1 MNKMIK
7 DIVKRLKPSATLQI
21 NEESK
26 RLEIQGKKIYKF
38 GFGQSPFPVPEIIR
52 NELKNN
58 AHQNKYLSMQGL
70 IELRKAIAIYLNKKR
85 KKKIRANDIIIGPG
99 TKELMFLLQILFE
112 GDILLPIPSWVS
124 YAPQAILGRN
134 KVHWIETTSS
144 NNWFPTAQQ
153 IEDIVQLNKNKNYLL
168 FLNSPNNPSGTICKN
183 LSDLANVAKK
193 YNLLIL
199 SDEIYSE
206 LSFSDE
212 YDSISNYNLEGTI
225 ISSGLS
231 KWCGAG
237 GWRLGFF
244 AIPDSLNNIK
254 NSLTKLASESFS
266 SVSSPIQYAAISA
279 FTKDHSNYIE
289 RTTKILKE
297 VGMYVY
303 ENLKSNKILINKP
316 EGGFYLMPEFINNK
330 FRTSSEMC
338 KNIINETGVALL
350 PGSVFGFSENKMLIR
365 LSFTD
370 FDGEKLLNN
379 TSGCKEINQD
389 ILSKFAP
396 NILEGVS
403 KLKYWSKNI

>member
-7 DIVKRLKPSATLQI
+7 DIVKKLKPSATLQI
-21 NEESK
+21 NEETK
-26 RLEIQGKKIYKF
+26 RLQKQGKKVYKF
-38 GFGQSPFPVPEIIR
+38 GFGQSPFPVPEIVR
-52 NELKNN
+52 NELINN
-58 AHQNKYLSMQGL
+58 AHQNKYLPMQGL
-70 IELRKAIAIYLNKKR
+70 IELREAVAIYLNKKS
-85 KKKIRANDIIIGPG
+85 KKKFRADDIIIGPG
-99 TKELMFLLQILFE
+99 TKELMFLLHILFE
-112 GDILLPIPSWVS
+112 GDILLPVPSWVS
-124 YAPQAILGRN
+124 YGPQAILGRN

-153 IEDIVQLNKNKNYLL
+153 IENIVQLKKNKNHLL

-183 LSDLANVAKK
+183 LNDLANVAKK

-212 YDSISNYNLEGTI
+212 CDSISNYNPEGTI
-225 ISSGLS
+225 ISTGLS

-254 NSLTKLASESFS
+254 NSLKILASESFT

-279 FTKDHSNYIE
+279 FTKDHTNYANK
-289 RTTKILKE
+289 TKKILKE
-297 VGMYVY
+297 IGMYVY

-316 EGGFYLMPEFINNK
+316 EGGFYLMPEFINDK

-350 PGSVFGFSENKMLIR
+350 PGSEFGFSENKMLAR

-370 FDGEKLLNN
+370 FDGEKFLNN

-396 NILEGVS
+396 NVLEGVA
-403 KLKYWSKNI
+403 KLKLWAENI

>member
-7 DIVKRLKPSATLQI
+7 DIVKRLEPSATLQI

-38 GFGQSPFPVPEIIR
+38 GFGQSPFPVPEIVR

-58 AHQNKYLSMQGL
+58 AHQSKYLSMQGL
-70 IELRKAIAIYLNKKR
+70 IELREAIAAYLNKKR
-85 KKKIRANDIIIGPG
+85 KKKFRANDIIIGPG

>member
-1 MNKMIK
+1 M
-7 DIVKRLKPSATLQI
+7 
-21 NEESK
+21 
-26 RLEIQGKKIYKF
+26 
-38 GFGQSPFPVPEIIR
+38 
-52 NELKNN
+52 
-58 AHQNKYLSMQGL
+58 
-70 IELRKAIAIYLNKKR
+70 
-85 KKKIRANDIIIGPG
+85 
-99 TKELMFLLQILFE
+99 
-112 GDILLPIPSWVS
+112 
-124 YAPQAILGRN
+124 GRN

-212 YDSISNYNLEGTI
+212 YDSISNYNSEGTI

-254 NSLTKLASESFS
+254 NSLKKLASESFS

-279 FTKDHSNYIE
+279 FTKDHSHYIE
-289 RTTKILKE
+289 RTKKILKE

-350 PGSVFGFSENKMLIR
+350 PGSVFGFSENKMLVR

-403 KLKYWSKNI
+403 KLKHWSQNI

>member
-7 DIVKRLKPSATLQI
+7 DIVKRLEPSATLQI

-38 GFGQSPFPVPEIIR
+38 GFGQSPFPVPEIVR

-58 AHQNKYLSMQGL
+58 AHQSKYLSMQGL
-70 IELRKAIAIYLNKKR
+70 IELREAIAAYLNKKR
-85 KKKIRANDIIIGPG
+85 KKKFRANDIIIGPG

-350 PGSVFGFSENKMLIR
+350 PGSVFGFSENKMLVR

-379 TSGCKEINQD
+379 TSGCKKINQN
-389 ILSKFAP
+389 ILSRFAP
-396 NILEGVS
+396 NVLEGVS
-403 KLKYWSKNI
+403 KLKHWSKNI